1 MPSSPEVLRTST
13 AAALS
18 LRLAPGRFS
27 RDVELGGINVLLDYE
42 RGCHANCAYCGLAR
56 ERPGAYARSVLVNR
70 RRSLLRRSVITQKHA
85 ELLRSEAYAPD
96 FGEEGIVLWQA
107 IRSLPKRQRA
117 ALVLRFYEDLPEAE
131 IARILNAPVGTVKSL
146 VHRGLGKL
154 RDRVGSELGVTDP
167 RSRS

>member
-56 ERPGAYARSVLVNR
+56 ERPGAYDDKSFIRVDWPTYPTDRIVEQMAKHENRMGRFCISQVVHQRTHEDTLEVIRRYNEKTRTPISVLC
-70 RRSLLRRSVITQKHA
+70 
-85 ELLRSEAYAPD
+85 APP
-96 FGEEGIVLWQA
+96 G
-107 IRSLPKRQRA
+107 RA
-117 ALVLRFYEDLPEAE
+117 Q
-131 IARILNAPVGTVKSL
+131 
-146 VHRGLGKL
+146 
-154 RDRVGSELGVTDP
+154 P
-167 RSRS
+167 R

>member
-56 ERPGAYARSVLVNR
+56 ERPGAYDDKSFIRVDWPTYPTDRIVEQMAKHENRMGRFCISQVVHQRTPGFGCLDDHPIHARRMASRVE
-70 RRSLLRRSVITQKHA
+70 LRHA
-85 ELLRSEAYAPD
+85 AY
-96 FGEEGIVLWQA
+96 GQ
-107 IRSLPKRQRA
+107 
-117 ALVLRFYEDLPEAE
+117 
-131 IARILNAPVGTVKSL
+131 
-146 VHRGLGKL
+146 
-154 RDRVGSELGVTDP
+154 
-167 RSRS
+167 